1 MPETAVYFYKDDG
14 GVPVGEWLKDVRKR
28 DRKAYANCRAAIEML
43 ALFGHELRRPYADI
57 LRDGIYELRVRARR
71 VQYRILYFFDGKDV
85 VVLTHGLTKEKKVPV
100 VDIDRAI
107 QRKERYKQDPEE
119 HRTDE
124 VNLDD

>member
-1 MPETAVYFYKDDG
+1 MPVAD
-14 GVPVGEWLKDVRKR
+14 WLKDVRKR

-57 LRDGIYELRVRARR
+57 LRDGIYELRIKARR

-100 VDIDRAI
+100 VDIKRAI
-107 QRKERYKQDPEE
+107 QRKERYEDAPTE
-119 HRTDE
+119 HRSDE
-124 VNLDD
+124 VSLND